1 MSTVISAEI
10 PDSLEAQVR
19 EEQEDD
25 ESRSAAVRRT
35 IRKGLDADEIEDE
48 NHELRQK
55 VEALR
60 DELADRR
67 ERDERTIAVTYPA
80 AIAVLGWYA
89 LALVV
94 TIEPGEPVAVIGA
107 LLIAGAAAYG
117 VINWYRGEA

>member
-10 PDSLEAQVR
+10 PDSLEARVR

-25 ESRSAAVRRT
+25 ESRSAAIRRT
-35 IRKGLDADEIEDE
+35 IRKGLDADELEDK

-60 DELADRR
+60 DELAELRK
-67 ERDERTIAVTYPA
+67 RDERTIAVTYPA
-80 AIAVLGWYA
+80 TVAVLGWYA

-94 TIEPGEPVAVIGA
+94 TIEPAEPVAVIGA